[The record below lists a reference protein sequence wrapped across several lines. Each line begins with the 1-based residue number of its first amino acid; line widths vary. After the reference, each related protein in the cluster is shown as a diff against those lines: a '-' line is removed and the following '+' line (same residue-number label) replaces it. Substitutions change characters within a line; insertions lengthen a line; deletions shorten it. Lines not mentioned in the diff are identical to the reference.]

1 MCVQWKV
8 NRSPVYTF
16 LTKISHDVTMNP
28 YWTHLC
34 QKALLQPSLPLYA
47 SFSVPPL
54 PPPCSVLTS
63 WIFQAHPPPP
73 FFDIAIFSKL
83 LFCFQCFSV
92 PRAFLSSWLFFWAFQ
107 SFTDLPECPHSPK
120 MPGCCDSHKLCP
132 GLRFCFVFYREFTE
146 CMGASQRI
154 KAYGK
159 KQEWGEHKRK
169 KVEGMREYW
178 GKVWWGQ
185 REGSQRTTYGSDSV
199 ITANLWAQKE
209 RSSFPCLFPCT

>member
-63 WIFQAHPPPP
+63 WIFQAHPP
-73 FFDIAIFSKL
+73 FFWYFHILQTSL
-83 LFCFQCFSV
+83 LLSV
-92 PRAFLSSWLFFWAFQ
+92 PHAFLSSWLTLFFFRHLRVSLIYQSALTRQKCQDVVILINFVRAAF
-107 SFTDLPECPHSPK
+107 FTENS
-120 MPGCCDSHKLCP
+120 
-132 GLRFCFVFYREFTE
+132 E

-159 KQEWGEHKRK
+159 KT
-169 KVEGMREYW
+169 GM
-178 GKVWWGQ
+178 G
-185 REGSQRTTYGSDSV
+185 RTQT
-199 ITANLWAQKE
+199 KE
-209 RSSFPCLFPCT
+209 RRENTGEKCGGGSEKAAREPHMEVIL